1 MIKSEDED
9 LVPLRDELEFVQK
22 YIDLL
27 RVRFPEG
34 FRVEMNVQEKAL
46 NKYVLPCALQLLIE
60 NAIKHNAVNAD
71 KPLIIKLETDENH
84 VWVSNN
90 IIPKFG
96 KIESTGLGQKYLR
109 QQYLDLS
116 GQNIDIQNTT
126 TEFKVTL
133 PLI

>member
-9 LVPLRDELEFVQK
+9 LVPLHEELSFVQQ

-34 FRVEMNVQEKAL
+34 FRVDMNIQENQL

-71 KPLIIKLETDENH
+71 KPLIIKLETDDSN

-90 IIPKFG
+90 ILPKFG

-116 GQNIDIQNTT
+116 GKQIRIEQNED
-126 TEFKVTL
+126 EFKVTL